1 MAELSGVGSAKVVDL
16 ISAMIAHAEKHV
28 HGRSAIKSV
37 KYFVP
42 RETLFA
48 IYLAVIQGSHA

>member
-16 ISAMIAHAEKHV
+16 ISAMIAHVEKHV

-48 IYLAVIQGSHA
+48 IYLAVIQG